1 MPVCYLDSNI
11 FFTICNHIIKI
22 AMKIKTILFYIN
34 RYNIDFYHK
43 SSLFSGFVAKIA
55 NGCALQ
61 LE

>member
-11 FFTICNHIIKI
+11 FFAICNHIIKI
-22 AMKIKTILFYIN
+22 AKKIKTILFYIKGYKIN
-34 RYNIDFYHK
+34 FYHK

-61 LE
+61 LD